1 MSNKEEMLQFDTDE
15 DNKNKSKNESI
26 IFQNKILK
34 IITAILLILIIFLLF
49 KVFFQSKASSS
60 AKNKDTEILVLK
72 ESDIS
77 SIITM
82 SDIISADKEALSIY
96 SNNLSN
102 IPLRTNI
109 DVPEFKGQCLFMNGY
124 AAPAKALGVKIVSVY
139 PNNINKNLT
148 SVPATMVLVNAET
161 GIVNALIDGTYLTRL
176 RTGAISGLATE
187 ILSRKNSKIF
197 ALFGTGGQAVT
208 QLEAVL
214 TVRNIELVKVYDVM
228 NERAVDFAK
237 KMSEKFSKKFNN
249 VKIISVKSSDEAVE
263 DADII
268 TTVTTS
274 KKPVFN
280 ANKVKKNVH
289 INGVG
294 SYTPD
299 MCEVPEEI
307 LVKANKIYVDTKD
320 GAINESG
327 DLIQPIKKGIIKV
340 EKINGELG
348 EVINGKIKGRESD
361 EEMTFFK
368 TTGSAVLDLVAA
380 QKIYELAKK
389 NNIGNVIDL

>member
-1 MSNKEEMLQFDTDE
+1 MSNKENMLQFDTDE
-15 DNKNKSKNESI
+15 KENKLKNDSLVR
-26 IFQNKILK
+26 QNKILK
-34 IITAILLILIIFLLF
+34 ILLTIFLVIIIFLLYKLF
-49 KVFFQSKASSS
+49 SKCHNSTST
-60 AKNKDTEILVLK
+60 KKDSEILVLK

-77 SIITM
+77 PIISM
-82 SDIISADKEALSIY
+82 SDIISADREALSIY
-96 SNNLSN
+96 SNHQSN

-109 DVPEFKGQCLFMNGY
+109 NVPEFNGQCLFMNGY

-139 PNNINKNLT
+139 PDNINKNLT

-187 ILSRKNSKIF
+187 ILSRKDSKIL
-197 ALFGTGGQAVT
+197 ALFGTGGQAIT
-208 QLEAVL
+208 QLEAIL
-214 TVRNIELVKVYDVM
+214 TVRKIELVKVFDIVY
-228 NERAVDFAK
+228 ERADEFAK
-237 KMSEKFSKKFNN
+237 KMTVLYSKKYNN
-249 VKIISVKSSDEAVE
+249 VKIIAVKSSDEAVE
-263 DADII
+263 NADII

-274 KKPVFN
+274 KKPVF
-280 ANKVKKNVH
+280 KIDKIKSNVH

-299 MCEVPEEI
+299 MCEVPEEVV
-307 LVKANKIYVDTKD
+307 VKANKIYVDTRD

-327 DLIQPIKKGIIKV
+327 DLIGPIKKGLINI

-348 EVINGKIKGRESD
+348 EVINGKIKGREND
-361 EEMTFFK
+361 DEMTFFK

-389 NNIGNVIDL
+389 NNIGKIIDL

>member
-1 MSNKEEMLQFDTDE
+1 MSSKENMLQFDTDE
-15 DNKNKSKNESI
+15 KENKLKNDSLVR
-26 IFQNKILK
+26 QNKILK
-34 IITAILLILIIFLLF
+34 ILLTIFLVIIIFLLYKLF
-49 KVFFQSKASSS
+49 SKYHNSTST
-60 AKNKDTEILVLK
+60 KKDSEILVLK

-77 SIITM
+77 PIISM
-82 SDIISADKEALSIY
+82 SDIISADREALSIY
-96 SNNLSN
+96 SNHQSN

-109 DVPEFKGQCLFMNGY
+109 NVPEFNGQCLFMNGY

-139 PNNINKNLT
+139 PDNINKNLT

-187 ILSRKNSKIF
+187 ILSRKDSKIL
-197 ALFGTGGQAVT
+197 ALFGTGGQAIT
-208 QLEAVL
+208 QLEAIL
-214 TVRNIELVKVYDVM
+214 TVRKIELVKVFDIVY
-228 NERAVDFAK
+228 ERADEFAK
-237 KMSEKFSKKFNN
+237 KMTALYSKKYNN
-249 VKIISVKSSDEAVE
+249 VNIIAVKSSDEAVE
-263 DADII
+263 NADII

-274 KKPVFN
+274 KKPVF
-280 ANKVKKNVH
+280 KIDKIKSNVH

-299 MCEVPEEI
+299 MCEVPEEVV
-307 LVKANKIYVDTKD
+307 VKANKIYVDTRD

-327 DLIQPIKKGIIKV
+327 DLIGPIKKGLINI

-348 EVINGKIKGRESD
+348 EVINGKIKGREND
-361 EEMTFFK
+361 DEMTFFK

-389 NNIGNVIDL
+389 NNIGKIIDL

>member
-1 MSNKEEMLQFDTDE
+1 MSSKENMLQFDTDE
-15 DNKNKSKNESI
+15 KENKLKNDSLVR
-26 IFQNKILK
+26 QNKILK
-34 IITAILLILIIFLLF
+34 ILLTIFLIIIIFLLYKLF
-49 KVFFQSKASSS
+49 SKYHNSTST
-60 AKNKDTEILVLK
+60 KKDSEILVLK

-77 SIITM
+77 PIISM
-82 SDIISADKEALSIY
+82 SDIISADREALSIY
-96 SNNLSN
+96 SNHQSN

-109 DVPEFKGQCLFMNGY
+109 NVPEFNGQCLFMNGY

-139 PNNINKNLT
+139 PDNINKNLT

-187 ILSRKNSKIF
+187 ILSRKDSKIL
-197 ALFGTGGQAVT
+197 ALFGTGGQAIT
-208 QLEAVL
+208 QLEAIL
-214 TVRNIELVKVYDVM
+214 TVRKIELVKVFDIVY
-228 NERAVDFAK
+228 ERADEFAK
-237 KMSEKFSKKFNN
+237 KMTVLYSKKYNN
-249 VKIISVKSSDEAVE
+249 VKIIAVKSSDEAVE
-263 DADII
+263 NADII

-274 KKPVFN
+274 KKPVF
-280 ANKVKKNVH
+280 KIDKIKSNVH

-299 MCEVPEEI
+299 MCEVPEEVV
-307 LVKANKIYVDTKD
+307 VKANKIYVDTRD

-327 DLIQPIKKGIIKV
+327 DLIGPIKKGLINI

-348 EVINGKIKGRESD
+348 EVINGKIKGREND
-361 EEMTFFK
+361 DEMTFFK

-389 NNIGNVIDL
+389 NNIGKIIDL

>member
-1 MSNKEEMLQFDTDE
+1 MEEKEEIMQFDTDE
-15 DNKNKSKNESI
+15 TKTDKNLKI
-26 IFQNKILK
+26 QNKRLKYILILLIVIIILLILK
-34 IITAILLILIIFLLF
+34 IIPFSKLF
-49 KVFFQSKASSS
+49 CSK
-60 AKNKDTEILVLK
+60 KGTEILILK

-77 SIITM
+77 SMITM
-82 SDIISADKEALSIY
+82 SDIIEADKEALSIY
-96 SNNLSN
+96 SSHKSN
-102 IPLRTNI
+102 IPLRSNLDI
-109 DVPEFKGQCLFMNGY
+109 PEYKGQCLFMNGY

-139 PNNINKNLT
+139 PENINKNLT
-148 SVPATMVLVNAET
+148 SVPATMVLVDAET
-161 GIVNALIDGTYLTRL
+161 GVVNSLIDGTYLTRL
-176 RTGAISGLATE
+176 RTGAISGLATD
-187 ILSRKNSKIF
+187 ILSRKDSKIL

-214 TVRNIELVKVYDVM
+214 TVRKIEEVRVFDIFQD
-228 NERAVDFAK
+228 RAKEFAK
-237 KMSEKFSKKFNN
+237 KMSEKFSKKFN
-249 VKIISVKSSDEAVE
+249 VRIIAAESSDKAIEN
-263 DADII
+263 ADII

-274 KKPVFN
+274 KKPVFD

-299 MCEVPEEI
+299 MQEIPEDI

-327 DLIQPIKKGIIKV
+327 DLITPIKKGLIKK

-348 EVINGKIKGRESD
+348 EVINGQIKGREND
-361 EEMTFFK
+361 DEMTFFK

-380 QKIYELAKK
+380 QKIYEMAKTK
-389 NNIGNVIDL
+389 GVGQIVDL

>member
-1 MSNKEEMLQFDTDE
+1 MSNKENMLQFDTDE
-15 DNKNKSKNESI
+15 KENKLKNDSLVR
-26 IFQNKILK
+26 QNKILK
-34 IITAILLILIIFLLF
+34 ILLTIFLIIIIFLLYKLF
-49 KVFFQSKASSS
+49 SKYHNSTST
-60 AKNKDTEILVLK
+60 KKDSEILVLK

-77 SIITM
+77 PIISM
-82 SDIISADKEALSIY
+82 SDIISADREALSIY
-96 SNNLSN
+96 SNHQSN

-109 DVPEFKGQCLFMNGY
+109 NVPEFNGQCLFMNGY

-139 PNNINKNLT
+139 PDNINKNLT

-187 ILSRKNSKIF
+187 ILSRKDSKIL
-197 ALFGTGGQAVT
+197 ALFGTGGQAIT
-208 QLEAVL
+208 QLEAIL
-214 TVRNIELVKVYDVM
+214 TVRKIELVKVFDIVY
-228 NERAVDFAK
+228 ERADEFAK
-237 KMSEKFSKKFNN
+237 KMTVLYSKKYNN
-249 VKIISVKSSDEAVE
+249 VKIIAVKSSDEAVE
-263 DADII
+263 NADII

-274 KKPVFN
+274 KKPVF
-280 ANKVKKNVH
+280 KIDKIKSNVH

-299 MCEVPEEI
+299 MCEVPEEVV
-307 LVKANKIYVDTKD
+307 VKANKIYVDTRD

-327 DLIQPIKKGIIKV
+327 DLIGPIKKGLINI

-348 EVINGKIKGRESD
+348 EVINGKIKGREND
-361 EEMTFFK
+361 DEMTFFK

-389 NNIGNVIDL
+389 NNIGKIIDL

>member
-1 MSNKEEMLQFDTDE
+1 MSKKEDMLQFDTDE
-15 DNKNKSKNESI
+15 DTSKTKKESI
-26 IFQNKILK
+26 IRQNKILK
-34 IITAILLILIIFLLF
+34 ILLFILLALIIFLLF
-49 KVFFQSKASSS
+49 KLFMQNKALSSN
-60 AKNKDTEILVLK
+60 KNTNILVLK

-96 SNNLSN
+96 SNQQSN

-109 DVPEFKGQCLFMNGY
+109 DVPEFNGQCLFMNGY

-139 PNNINKNLT
+139 PDNINKNLT

-187 ILSRKNSKIF
+187 ILSRKDSKIF
-197 ALFGTGGQAVT
+197 ALFGTGGQAIT

-214 TVRNIELVKVYDVM
+214 TVRKIELVKVYDLFYD
-228 NERAVDFAK
+228 RAEDFAK
-237 KMSEKFSKKFNN
+237 RMNELYSKKFNG
-249 VKIISVKSSDEAVE
+249 VKIIAVKNSDEAVE

-280 ANKVKKNVH
+280 AEKVKKNAH

-299 MCEVPEEI
+299 MCEIPEEI

-327 DLIQPIKKGIIKV
+327 DLIQPIKKGLIKV

-348 EVINGKIKGRESD
+348 EVINGKIKGREND
-361 EEMTFFK
+361 EEMTFFE

-389 NNIGNVIDL
+389 NNIGQVIDL

>member
-1 MSNKEEMLQFDTDE
+1 MNNKEEMLQFDTDE

-34 IITAILLILIIFLLF
+34 IIIAILLILTIFLLF

-109 DVPEFKGQCLFMNGY
+109 DVPEFKGQCLFMSGY

-327 DLIQPIKKGIIKV
+327 DLIQPIKKGTIKV

-389 NNIGNVIDL
+389 IILVML